1 MTAILQLPQ
10 MRVFFWLWLG
20 QSVSSFGSGLSAFAV
35 GVWLFQKT
43 GTATPLTLAVLF
55 GNTPG
60 ILLSPLAGLIVDRY
74 NRKIV
79 ILLSNIG
86 QALTTLALLLVVI
99 SGNIDLWKI
108 YLFLAL
114 ANAFSTFQ
122 WPAEQATVSLLV
134 PSEHLGRANGL
145 QSLGEGAAT
154 LVAPIAAGLLVP
166 TIGISGT
173 IIIDMLTFV
182 FGALVLSALSIPNPE
197 KSPERPELKKYS
209 VREEVFLGWKFIKN
223 HSGLLNML
231 LIGAAVNLTGFFVT
245 FRLVTPLVLSRTSD
259 TAILGWIGSAF
270 GLGMISGGSLMS
282 IWGGPRR
289 KILGVFGS
297 ILVSGLFGQLLFG
310 LGSITFVWM
319 VAVFIGSFVI
329 PIWGGCANAI
339 WQSKTPKELQGRV
352 FALRRLISQFTAPI
366 GLLLIGPLAD
376 AVLQPFWKAHGPNL
390 LGGWPGSLPGGGYAM
405 AFVILGLFTALIAF
419 GCVFIPSVRS
429 IDDELP
435 DV

>member
-1 MTAILQLPQ
+1 MAALLRLPQ

-74 NRKIV
+74 SRKTV
-79 ILLSNIG
+79 MFLSSIG
-86 QALTTLALLLVVI
+86 QALTTLALLLIVA
-99 SGNIDLWKI
+99 SGNADLWKI
-108 YLFLAL
+108 YLLLAV
-114 ANAFSTFQ
+114 ASAFSTFQ

-134 PSEHLGRANGL
+134 PAEHLGRANGL

-173 IIIDMLTFV
+173 LFIDTLTFV
-182 FGALVLSALSIPNPE
+182 FGAAVLSVLKIPNPE
-197 KSPERPELKKYS
+197 KSPGGQNPERYS
-209 VREEVFLGWKFIKN
+209 MREEVFLGWKFIKN

-231 LIGAAVNLTGFFVT
+231 LIGAVVNLTGFFVT
-245 FRLVTPLVLSRTSD
+245 FRLVTPLVLSRTND

-270 GLGMISGGSLMS
+270 GLGMISGGILMS
-282 IWGGPRR
+282 MWGGPRR
-289 KILGVFGS
+289 KIWGVFGA

-310 LGSITFVWM
+310 LGSTTLVWM
-319 VAVFIGSFVI
+319 VAVFTGSFVI
-329 PIWGGCANAI
+329 PMWGGCANTI

-376 AVLQPFWKAHGPNL
+376 SVLQPFWKARGPNL
-390 LGGWPGSLPGGGYAM
+390 LGGWPGSLPGGGYTM
-405 AFVILGLFTALIAF
+405 AFVLLGLVTALVAF
-419 GCVFIPSVRS
+419 GCVFIPSVRN